1 MSRSSGRGARS
12 RVPNAGGMCSQRL
25 LFPNGPLLGLQHGFP
40 SPVDLPFLTFSLTFH
55 FLLLPTCE
63 CAGELTPLGRL
74 KLKCDK
80 KIPCGSCVRRGCT
93 SICPNGASPACACGT
108 VWIPVLRTRCSHA
121 LCGGGRSVC
130 SQGAYLQDKAQGV
143 YICCVIASHLC
154 PSARV
159 RLRPCFPSIGRT
171 RRPSVDACLLEICG

>member
-1 MSRSSGRGARS
+1 MRRVQTVRASTSLRALLSDDGCYGCLPRGGRSSPSSCCIDVRA
-12 RVPNAGGMCSQRL
+12 
-25 LFPNGPLLGLQHGFP
+25 FPRP
-40 SPVDLPFLTFSLTFH
+40 S
-55 FLLLPTCE
+55 
-63 CAGELTPLGRL
+63 RL

-121 LCGGGRSVC
+121 LCGGGRPVC

-143 YICCVIASHLC
+143 YICCVIASHLSL
-154 PSARV
+154 PARV
-159 RLRPCFPSIGRT
+159 RLRPCFPSIGMT
-171 RRPSVDACLLEICG
+171 RRPSVDASCLLEICG